1 MVGLNPGMPDRAS
14 LAALRAWHE
23 GLPAR
28 AAVMRYL
35 KHTKA
40 DAQSSRGMIGAIRR
54 EIAAW
59 AQRCHRH
66 DLIALFEAPAKERVA
81 NAPAVARAIEDLLAA
96 RPAQP
101 AFDDDIAMW
110 LTPRTA
116 AALKKHGID
125 TLARLAV
132 RVPRRRRWWAQI
144 PGLGSAGAKGV
155 EAFFAAHPM
164 LAEPARRLI
173 ESSAPAEL
181 APWELLELPQQLD
194 GSQGAFRAEM
204 SSSTLSASNDHEAV
218 TAWLGLHES
227 AATQRAYRKEAERLI
242 LWAIVERGKPMSSLT
257 VEDATAY
264 RAFLRRPTPAS
275 RWVGPSRP
283 RFSSEWRPFSGGL
296 SARSAAHAL
305 TVLNAMYRWLI
316 QQRYVVAN
324 PFAGVKVRGS
334 ARADPIDCSRAFS
347 EGEWRLIRTVADG
360 LEWSYGWSTPAAQRL
375 RFLID
380 FSYASGLRASEL
392 VGATLGDIEI
402 DAVGDRW
409 LRVIGKGAKAGK
421 VSMPPM
427 ATASLDRYLAQRGLP
442 VTPSRWL
449 PSTPVIGRLS
459 DDGERA
465 ITAARLWSVVRRFF
479 RTVATVIADQNP
491 ALSDKLQRAST
502 HWMRHTHAT
511 HALQLGADLTTVRD
525 NLRHASIST
534 TSTYLHGDDAKR
546 SSQLRAAFAASQK

>member
-1 MVGLNPGMPDRAS
+1 M
-14 LAALRAWHE
+14 
-23 GLPAR
+23 
-28 AAVMRYL
+28 
-35 KHTKA
+35 
-40 DAQSSRGMIGAIRR
+40 
-54 EIAAW
+54 
-59 AQRCHRH
+59 
-66 DLIALFEAPAKERVA
+66 
-81 NAPAVARAIEDLLAA
+81 
-96 RPAQP
+96 
-101 AFDDDIAMW
+101 
-110 LTPRTA
+110 
-116 AALKKHGID
+116 
-125 TLARLAV
+125 
-132 RVPRRRRWWAQI
+132 
-144 PGLGSAGAKGV
+144 
-155 EAFFAAHPM
+155 
-164 LAEPARRLI
+164 
-173 ESSAPAEL
+173 
-181 APWELLELPQQLD
+181 
-194 GSQGAFRAEM
+194 
-204 SSSTLSASNDHEAV
+204 
-218 TAWLGLHES
+218 GLHES

-275 RWVGPSRP
+275 GWVGPSRP

-334 ARADPIDCSRAFS
+334 TRADPMDCSRAFS

-360 LEWSYGWSTPAAQRL
+360 LEWSYGWSTRAAQRL

-392 VGATLGDIEI
+392 VGATLGDIEV

-427 ATASLDRYLAQRGLP
+427 ATSALDRYLVQRGLP
-442 VTPSRWL
+442 VTHSRWV
-449 PSTPVIGRLS
+449 PSTAVVGRLS
-459 DDGERA
+459 DDVERA
-465 ITAARLWSVVRRFF
+465 ITAARLWGVVRRFF

-546 SSQLRAAFAASQK
+546 SSQLRAAFAASRK